1 MTSLATQRFDKL
13 ASNFATSEVHS
24 SSQSIR
30 RLHEF
35 LELPPEPSVIDIACG
50 AGHLALSFGD
60 RAKRIVGV
68 DGAPAMLAAF
78 QKLAKERAIQVETV
92 LAMSDSVSLSSGEF
106 DVAVSRLAPHHFPN
120 LQASV
125 QEMARLVRP
134 GGYVAIVDLHG
145 YDDPGLD
152 EFNHRLEI
160 LHDPTHV
167 RSHRPSVWRNT
178 LAGAGLEVLAFET
191 HLRESANGISIQR
204 WCEIAASGLEA
215 EQAIR
220 AQLASASAATL
231 NALGIVPVV
240 DQVEFVIPVRTLLA
254 VARKTHV
261 NN

>member
-1 MTSLATQRFDKL
+1 MTFLATQRFDKL

-24 SSQSIR
+24 YSQSMK
-30 RLHEF
+30 RLHE
-35 LELPPEPSVIDIACG
+35 LLDLPAGASVVDIACG
-50 AGHLALSFGD
+50 AGHLALSFGG

-68 DGAPAMLAAF
+68 DGAPAMLSTF
-78 QKLAKERAIQVETV
+78 QALAKERGIQVETV
-92 LAMSDSVSLSSGEF
+92 LAMSDSVFLPSGIF
-106 DVAVSRLAPHHFPN
+106 DVVVSRLAPHHFPD

-125 QEMARLVRP
+125 REMARLVRS

-152 EFNHRLEI
+152 EFNHRLEV

-178 LAGAGLEVLAFET
+178 LAETNLEVLSFET
-191 HLRESANGISIQR
+191 HLSESANGVSIRR
-204 WCEIAASGLEA
+204 WCEIAGSGIEA

-220 AQLASASAATL
+220 AQLASASADTL

-240 DQVEFVIPVRTLLA
+240 DQAEFVIPVRTLLA
-254 VARKTHV
+254 VARKPGV